1 MEVIVA
7 KNRGFCAG
15 VKRAVDTALSVPPEN
30 TYVLGELIHNPE
42 IVKKIAE
49 RGIVT
54 VSAPE
59 EVPEGA
65 SLLIRSH
72 GAGREIY
79 ESCERRGIRII
90 DCTCPFVRRTQE
102 IVSRAGEEHK
112 TIIIAGEPDHPEV
125 KGLAGQCKGSIY
137 VFSSEEADFS
147 RFRGKEVVLVS
158 QTTFSEQRFLKI
170 AKNLKNV
177 YPKTLEI
184 FRTICYTTVCRQ
196 KEAEK
201 LAGICDAVL
210 VIGGKNSSNTAKL
223 SEIASAKGKP
233 VFRLSGAD
241 DFKYENIEN
250 FKRVGIIAGAST
262 PDWQTQEVLFKMA
275 ENNAEVQET
284 TELVDETPETEE
296 VAAAEETPETETQV
310 AAPAEAAAEETS
322 APEAQAAAPAEA
334 AAEETSAPEA
344 QAAAPAGAPA
354 GETSAPEAQQGNLME
369 KVVEDLGKNVRY
381 KKGQI
386 ISANIVS
393 ATDEGIY
400 VSASGKLEILLAKED
415 IDCEVYS
422 REAYAARVG
431 EEIQLMVM
439 EITPK
444 VKLSEKALKKIKE
457 NEALV
462 KEIESGKEFSVVCTG
477 FNKGGLTAEFG
488 NYPVFIPASEIRA
501 GYVKDLEKYKGKT
514 LRLKLLEIRKE
525 RRKEIIASQRVILEA
540 EKAAREAQK
549 AQKEAE
555 FFDSIHVDD
564 IVEGKVERVTSF
576 GAFVSV
582 NGFDCLAHI
591 SDLSWTGVKEVT
603 DVLTIGQRYRFKVLK
618 VDREDRKVSIGYKQ
632 LQPQPW
638 DLAAEKYAE
647 GDVVHGKVVRIVPFG
662 AFVEIEKG
670 IDGLVHLSQISHE
683 WLDNPTSVLSI
694 GEEVD
699 AKIIRFVPEEKK
711 INLSIKALLPRP
723 EPEPRHEREESAS
736 GNAQAS
742 RRPRK
747 SNRRSNYS
755 SDSEEN
761 DEYREWTEG
770 GYGGAS
776 IADLLGGTEDDENK

>member
-1 MEVIVA
+1 MQVIVA

-15 VKRAVDTALSVPPEN
+15 VKRAVDTALSVSPEN

-42 IVKKIAE
+42 VVRRIAE

-54 VSAPE
+54 VASPE

-65 SLLIRSH
+65 SLIIRSH
-72 GAGREIY
+72 GAGREIF
-79 ESCERRGIRII
+79 EACERKGIRVI

-102 IVSRAGEEHK
+102 IVFRAGKEHK
-112 TIIIAGEPDHPEV
+112 IVIIAGEPEHPEV
-125 KGLAGQCKGSIY
+125 KGIAGQCDGSVY
-137 VFSSEEADFS
+137 VYSSEEADFS
-147 RFRGKEVVLVS
+147 RFREEEVVLVS

-184 FRTICYTTVCRQ
+184 FPTICYTTVCRQ

-201 LAGICDAVL
+201 LAEICDAVL
-210 VIGGKNSSNTAKL
+210 VIGGKDSSNTAKL
-223 SEIASAKGKP
+223 SEIASAKGRP
-233 VFRLSGAD
+233 VLWLSSAD
-241 DFKYENIEN
+241 DFKYETIKN

-284 TELVDETPETEE
+284 TEVVEETPVTEE
-296 VAAAEETPETETQV
+296 VAAAEEAPASVAEEAVPAEAAAEETPAPETEEAAPAEVVAEETPAPETEE
-310 AAPAEAAAEETS
+310 AAPAEAAAEE
-322 APEAQAAAPAEA
+322 AP
-334 AAEETSAPEA
+334 
-344 QAAAPAGAPA
+344 
-354 GETSAPEAQQGNLME
+354 APEAQQGNLME

-415 IDCEVYS
+415 IDCETYS

-444 VKLSEKALKKIKE
+444 VRLSEKALKKIKE
-457 NEALV
+457 DEALV
-462 KEIESGKEFSVVCTG
+462 KEIEGGKEFTVVCTG
-477 FNKGGLTAEFG
+477 FNKGGLTAELG
-488 NYPVFIPASEIRA
+488 TYPVFIPASEIRS

-540 EKAAREAQK
+540 EKAEREALK

-603 DVLTIGQRYRFKVLK
+603 DVLTIGQRYEFKVLK
-618 VDREDRKVSIGYKQ
+618 VDRENRKVSIGYKQ

-699 AKIIRFVPEEKK
+699 AKIIKFVPEEKK

-723 EPEPRHEREESAS
+723 EYEPRHEREENAN
-736 GNAQAS
+736 NAQ

-747 SNRRSNYS
+747 NNRRGGNNGGEY
-755 SDSEEN
+755 EEG

-776 IADLLGGTEDDENK
+776 IADLLGGNDDENK